1 VAQRTHRALVALT
14 VVVLACAGIAVG
26 ARQLWRAAQSVSKSD
41 GCDFGTYN
49 LDTGQAQIASTIVG
63 VVLKRGLPE
72 RAAVLTIGAALQ
84 ESKLRNLPAGQG
96 DRDSVGI
103 LQQRP
108 SQGWGTAEQIADVQ
122 YASGKFLDSVVKVPN
137 WQSDSL
143 ATVVQAV
150 QFSADG
156 AAYAKHEPEAQE
168 IADALSGAKPM
179 AVTCNFGKPST
190 VASAQAVIAAV
201 TKDLPVSTPTASG
214 PKVSVGGAGWAT
226 AAWFICNAD
235 RLGIDSVQYGGNT
248 WSRAKGW
255 HADPSSGTSAV
266 LATLAKS
273 G

>member
-168 IADALSGAKPM
+168 IADALSGAK
-179 AVTCNFGKPST
+179 
-190 VASAQAVIAAV
+190 QAVIAAV